1 MRILVTEEGK
11 NEIKSLSI
19 SHSNRNNTFNNNT
32 RNLSRKLKSRNESN
46 NINLIH
52 SKINSYNNLTN
63 QQNFTKISIKKP
75 RTSTINKISRIYD
88 ENLIKNHNNININ
101 TINHTLKN
109 KSLDLNNYQIKNYS
123 KNKSPSL
130 YNIINKKAFNNM
142 IKKLWND
149 QKIIDKN
156 ETIFSFKFRNHVSP
170 NNKKVLINSLE
181 KKCKNFKI
189 KKENKIFIKYL
200 NDKKEINPI
209 MLNNITNY
217 SKEKIEKEN
226 KICDIILN
234 LKGKIENTI
243 NKKLENKKRFDKI
256 YCNNNFKKLGNKI
269 NDSYFLI
276 HKYPMFEERKNKK
289 KLIYLEKLNLFKRT
303 YWNNEHI
310 NNLYLNKINLN
321 NETNSISFE
330 KNN

>member
-19 SHSNRNNTFNNNT
+19 SHSNRNNTFNNNNN
-32 RNLSRKLKSRNESN
+32 RNLLRKLKSRNNSINNN
-46 NINLIH
+46 NIIH

-63 QQNFTKISIKKP
+63 HQNFTKISIKKP
-75 RTSTINKISRIYD
+75 RTSTINKISRLYD
-88 ENLIKNHNNININ
+88 ENSLKNNNNIN

-109 KSLDLNNYQIKNYS
+109 KSLDLNYNQIKNYS

-142 IKKLWND
+142 INQLRND

-170 NNKKVLINSLE
+170 INKKVLLNSLE

-189 KKENKIFIKYL
+189 KKENRIFIKYL
-200 NDKKEINPI
+200 NNKKEYNPI

-226 KICDIILN
+226 KICNIILN
-234 LKGKIENTI
+234 LKGKIEDKI
-243 NKKLENKKRFDKI
+243 YKKLENKKRFEKI

-276 HKYPMFEERKNKK
+276 HKYPMFEERKNKE

-303 YWNNEHI
+303 YWNNQHI
-310 NNLYLNKINLN
+310 NNLHLKKVNLN

-330 KNN
+330 KNI

>member
-19 SHSNRNNTFNNNT
+19 SYSNRNNNFNNNNN
-32 RNLSRKLKSRNESN
+32 RNLLRKLKSRNGTLNN
-46 NINLIH
+46 NIIH

-63 QQNFTKISIKKP
+63 KQNFTKISIKKP

-88 ENLIKNHNNININ
+88 ENLIKNNNNININ

-109 KSLDLNNYQIKNYS
+109 KSLDLNNYQYKNYS

-142 IKKLWND
+142 INKLWNE

-156 ETIFSFKFRNHVSP
+156 ETIFSFKFRNNVSP
-170 NNKKVLINSLE
+170 IDKKVLINSLE

-189 KKENKIFIKYL
+189 KKENRIFINYL
-200 NDKKEINPI
+200 NNKKEINPI
-209 MLNNITNY
+209 MLNNITKY

-226 KICDIILN
+226 KICKIILN
-234 LKGKIENTI
+234 LKGKIENKI
-243 NKKLENKKRFDKI
+243 NDKIESKKRYDKI
-256 YCNNNFKKLGNKI
+256 FCNKNIKKLGNKI
-269 NDSYFLI
+269 NDTYCLI
-276 HKYPMFEERKNKK
+276 NKYPMAEERKNKE
-289 KLIYLEKLNLFKRT
+289 KLIYLEKLNIFKRT

-310 NNLYLNKINLN
+310 NNLYLKKVNN
-321 NETNSISFE
+321 NETNSISIE
-330 KNN
+330 K

>member
-19 SHSNRNNTFNNNT
+19 SYSNRNNNFNNNN
-32 RNLSRKLKSRNESN
+32 RNLLRKLKSRNGTLNN
-46 NINLIH
+46 NIIH

-63 QQNFTKISIKKP
+63 KQNFTKISIKKP
-75 RTSTINKISRIYD
+75 RTSTINKISRLYD
-88 ENLIKNHNNININ
+88 ENLIKNNINININ

-109 KSLDLNNYQIKNYS
+109 KSLDLNNYQNKNYS

-142 IKKLWND
+142 INKLWNE

-156 ETIFSFKFRNHVSP
+156 ETIFSFKFRNNVSP
-170 NNKKVLINSLE
+170 IDKKVLINSLE

-189 KKENKIFIKYL
+189 KKENRIFINYL
-200 NDKKEINPI
+200 NNKKEINPI
-209 MLNNITNY
+209 MLNNITKY

-226 KICDIILN
+226 KICKIILN
-234 LKGKIENTI
+234 LKGKIENKI
-243 NKKLENKKRFDKI
+243 NNKIESKKRYDKI
-256 YCNNNFKKLGNKI
+256 YCNKNIKKLGNKI
-269 NDSYFLI
+269 NDSYCLI
-276 HKYPMFEERKNKK
+276 NKYPMAEERKNKE
-289 KLIYLEKLNLFKRT
+289 KLIYLEKLNIFKRT

-310 NNLYLNKINLN
+310 NNLYLKKVNN
-321 NETNSISFE
+321 NETNSISIE
-330 KNN
+330 K

>member
-19 SHSNRNNTFNNNT
+19 SYSNRNNNFNNNN
-32 RNLSRKLKSRNESN
+32 RNLLRKLKSRNGTLNN
-46 NINLIH
+46 NIIH

-63 QQNFTKISIKKP
+63 KQNFTKISIKKP
-75 RTSTINKISRIYD
+75 RTSTINKISRLYD
-88 ENLIKNHNNININ
+88 ENLIKNNNNININ

-109 KSLDLNNYQIKNYS
+109 KSLDLNSYHYKNYS

-142 IKKLWND
+142 INKLWND

-156 ETIFSFKFRNHVSP
+156 ETIFSFKFRNNVSP
-170 NNKKVLINSLE
+170 INKKVLINSLE

-189 KKENKIFIKYL
+189 KKENRIFINYL
-200 NDKKEINPI
+200 NNKKEINPI
-209 MLNNITNY
+209 MLNNITKY

-226 KICDIILN
+226 KICKIILN
-234 LKGKIENTI
+234 LKGKIENKI
-243 NKKLENKKRFDKI
+243 NNKIESKKRYDKI
-256 YCNNNFKKLGNKI
+256 YCNKNIKKLGNKI
-269 NDSYFLI
+269 NDSYCLI
-276 HKYPMFEERKNKK
+276 NKYPMAEERKNKE
-289 KLIYLEKLNLFKRT
+289 KLIYLEKLNTFKRT

-310 NNLYLNKINLN
+310 NNLYLNKVN
-321 NETNSISFE
+321 NIETNSISFE
-330 KNN
+330 K

>member
-46 NINLIH
+46 NLIH

-142 IKKLWND
+142 INKLWND

-156 ETIFSFKFRNHVSP
+156 ETIFSFKFRNNVSP
-170 NNKKVLINSLE
+170 INKKVLINSLE

>member
-170 NNKKVLINSLE
+170 NDKKVLINSLE

>member
-19 SHSNRNNTFNNNT
+19 SYSNRNNNFNNNNN
-32 RNLSRKLKSRNESN
+32 RNLLRKLKSRNGTLNN
-46 NINLIH
+46 NIIH

-88 ENLIKNHNNININ
+88 ENLIKNNNNININ

-109 KSLDLNNYQIKNYS
+109 KSLDLNNYQYKNYS
-123 KNKSPSL
+123 KNKNPSL

-142 IKKLWND
+142 INKLWNE

-156 ETIFSFKFRNHVSP
+156 ETIFSFKFRNNVSP
-170 NNKKVLINSLE
+170 IDKKVLIKSLE

-189 KKENKIFIKYL
+189 KKENRIFINYL
-200 NDKKEINPI
+200 NNKKEINPI
-209 MLNNITNY
+209 MLNNITKY

-226 KICDIILN
+226 KICKIILN
-234 LKGKIENTI
+234 LKGKIENKI
-243 NKKLENKKRFDKI
+243 NDKIESKKRYDKI
-256 YCNNNFKKLGNKI
+256 FCNKNIKKLGNKI
-269 NDSYFLI
+269 NDTYCLI
-276 HKYPMFEERKNKK
+276 NKYPMAEERKNKE
-289 KLIYLEKLNLFKRT
+289 KLIYKEKLNIFKRT
-303 YWNNEHI
+303 YWNNKHI
-310 NNLYLNKINLN
+310 NNLYLNKVN
-321 NETNSISFE
+321 NIETNSISFE
-330 KNN
+330 K

>member
-19 SHSNRNNTFNNNT
+19 SYSNRNNNFNNN
-32 RNLSRKLKSRNESN
+32 RNLLRKLKSRNGTLNN
-46 NINLIH
+46 NIIH

-88 ENLIKNHNNININ
+88 ENLIKNNNNININ

-109 KSLDLNNYQIKNYS
+109 KSLDLNNYQYKNYS
-123 KNKSPSL
+123 KNINPSL

-142 IKKLWND
+142 INKLWNE

-156 ETIFSFKFRNHVSP
+156 ETIFSFKFRNNVSP
-170 NNKKVLINSLE
+170 IDKKVLINSLE

-189 KKENKIFIKYL
+189 KKENRIFINYL
-200 NDKKEINPI
+200 NNKKEINPI
-209 MLNNITNY
+209 MLNNITKY

-226 KICDIILN
+226 KICKIILN
-234 LKGKIENTI
+234 LKGKIENKI
-243 NKKLENKKRFDKI
+243 NNKIESKKRYDKI
-256 YCNNNFKKLGNKI
+256 YCNKNIKKLGNKI
-269 NDSYFLI
+269 NDSYCLI
-276 HKYPMFEERKNKK
+276 NKYPMAEERKNKE
-289 KLIYLEKLNLFKRT
+289 KLIYLEKLNIFKRT

-310 NNLYLNKINLN
+310 NNLYLKKVNN
-321 NETNSISFE
+321 NETNSISIE
-330 KNN
+330 K

>member
-19 SHSNRNNTFNNNT
+19 SYSNRNNNFNNNNN
-32 RNLSRKLKSRNESN
+32 RNLLRKLKSRNGTLNN
-46 NINLIH
+46 NIIH

-88 ENLIKNHNNININ
+88 ENLIKNNNNININ

-109 KSLDLNNYQIKNYS
+109 KSLDLNNYQYKNYS
-123 KNKSPSL
+123 KNKNPSL

-142 IKKLWND
+142 INKLWNE

-156 ETIFSFKFRNHVSP
+156 ETIFSFKFRNNVSP
-170 NNKKVLINSLE
+170 IDKKVLIKSLE

-189 KKENKIFIKYL
+189 KKENRIFINYL
-200 NDKKEINPI
+200 NNKKEINPI
-209 MLNNITNY
+209 MLNNITKY

-226 KICDIILN
+226 KICKIILN
-234 LKGKIENTI
+234 LKGKIENKI
-243 NKKLENKKRFDKI
+243 NNKIESKKRYDKI
-256 YCNNNFKKLGNKI
+256 YCNKNIKKLGNKI
-269 NDSYFLI
+269 NDSYCLI
-276 HKYPMFEERKNKK
+276 NKYPMAEERKNKE
-289 KLIYLEKLNLFKRT
+289 KLIYLEKLNIFKRT

-310 NNLYLNKINLN
+310 NNLYLKKVNN
-321 NETNSISFE
+321 NETNSISIE
-330 KNN
+330 K

>member
-19 SHSNRNNTFNNNT
+19 SYSNRNNNFNNNN
-32 RNLSRKLKSRNESN
+32 RNLLRKLKSRNGTLNN
-46 NINLIH
+46 NIIH

-63 QQNFTKISIKKP
+63 KQNFTKISIKKP
-75 RTSTINKISRIYD
+75 RTSTINKISRLYD
-88 ENLIKNHNNININ
+88 ENLIKNNNNININ

-109 KSLDLNNYQIKNYS
+109 KSLDLNSYHYKNYS

-142 IKKLWND
+142 INKLWND

-170 NNKKVLINSLE
+170 NDKKVLINSLE

-189 KKENKIFIKYL
+189 KKENRIFINYL
-200 NDKKEINPI
+200 NNKKEINPI
-209 MLNNITNY
+209 MLNNITKY

-226 KICDIILN
+226 KICKIILN
-234 LKGKIENTI
+234 LKGKIENKI
-243 NKKLENKKRFDKI
+243 NNKIESKKRYDKI
-256 YCNNNFKKLGNKI
+256 YCNKNIKKLGNKI
-269 NDSYFLI
+269 NDSYCLI
-276 HKYPMFEERKNKK
+276 NKYPMAEERKNKE
-289 KLIYLEKLNLFKRT
+289 KLIYLEKLNIFKRT

-310 NNLYLNKINLN
+310 NNLYLKKVNN
-321 NETNSISFE
+321 NETNSISIE
-330 KNN
+330 K

>member
-130 YNIINKKAFNNM
+130 YNIINKKTFNNM

>member
-19 SHSNRNNTFNNNT
+19 SYSNRNNNFTNNNN
-32 RNLSRKLKSRNESN
+32 RNLLRKLKSRNGTLNN
-46 NINLIH
+46 NIIH

-88 ENLIKNHNNININ
+88 ENLIKNNNNININ

-109 KSLDLNNYQIKNYS
+109 KSLDLNNYQYKNYS
-123 KNKSPSL
+123 KNKNPSL

-142 IKKLWND
+142 INKLWNE

-156 ETIFSFKFRNHVSP
+156 ETIFSFKFRNNVSP
-170 NNKKVLINSLE
+170 IDKKVLIKSLE

-189 KKENKIFIKYL
+189 KKENRIFINYL
-200 NDKKEINPI
+200 NNKKEINPI
-209 MLNNITNY
+209 MLNNITKY

-226 KICDIILN
+226 KICKIILN
-234 LKGKIENTI
+234 LKGKIENKI
-243 NKKLENKKRFDKI
+243 NDKIESKKRYDKI
-256 YCNNNFKKLGNKI
+256 YCNKNIKNLGNKI
-269 NDSYFLI
+269 NDSYCLI
-276 HKYPMFEERKNKK
+276 NKYPMAEERKNKE
-289 KLIYLEKLNLFKRT
+289 KLIYLEKLNIFKRT

-310 NNLYLNKINLN
+310 NNLYLNKVN
-321 NETNSISFE
+321 NIETNSISFE
-330 KNN
+330 K